1 MIMTF
6 YHHKNPGGSRRLKN
20 PGAPKHLKMQLPALL
35 LCLTML
41 AGALPALTTSAEE
54 NTGNDLLFSSI
65 AEFQSITLHYADAD
79 GRPEEEAIQ
88 DNTLIAKD
96 RDLALRY
103 TYEIKEEQCKKIQ
116 ANTEYYLKVSPH
128 LVLPHLESGSPLT
141 IETED
146 GPVEFG
152 KIYAD
157 GGRAWVMFH
166 KNSDA
171 TDPDNG
177 TIISKY
183 GGISDAF
190 FYLDCNRAADPPAG
204 EPPLDGHGNL
214 YAMKFENGKQLAFG
228 YAENEPVSAAAQIA
242 KNGSLKDKTITWS
255 INYTPWQNPSAQ
267 DPVTLDTPFELR
279 DTLDTALHDYVK
291 DSAKIDGTSIPEYS
305 SRDEI
310 TGTPEAYVI
319 VESSGNT
326 TSLIFG
332 GTRLNAGQATAGNPA
347 KPLTI
352 TYETSIADTL
362 LLPGGSGDSKI
373 TNAAELFAGKDGAFN
388 SLSILSQD
396 AVPIPRPT
404 WLEKKGTTTR
414 HTDGTGSTTDWTV
427 TFYPN
432 GFSFAAFDVLTL
444 HDQLPDGSTL
454 VENSV
459 NVSGANTNVTVTE
472 EEGANAFAV
481 GPIVADD
488 KDSQPVVITYQ
499 TQIPE
504 DMYDSGTSLGNNT
517 VWFTFQQNDTD
528 YETPKITAPVG
539 SGDGTGTPGTS
550 TLVKKNTGYDPATR
564 SIAWT
569 VTINPHK
576 ADLRGGT
583 FTDDLSAAAAGGVCR
598 TSSHTGG
605 LELEGGVTGIDI
617 KINGQSPT
625 DDNKNLLDQL
635 KFTYDRQILTI
646 EAGAIGRNTITLQY
660 TTKVCDPCIFANNTA
675 RATFK
680 NIISTDDML
689 IGTSDTKRGASAD
702 STADVSASV
711 LTKKPPVYDY
721 NTGVMKWTVEVDAA
735 GLPMTEIVLTDTLP
749 AGLTYKDNSLSTAP
763 AIAGAAADTK
773 GQELTIRLGAV
784 SEKTTV
790 TFDTHVDPAVLGFGS
805 DQPVIVENTIHM
817 NGNADGVRFT
827 EVSHRVQQNFSN
839 HGLVKSSTVDNQQEL
854 IQYEVLI
861 NPYRLSLPEHPAL
874 IDTLDPRLQL
884 DTDTLRFCKATLSGT
899 TAGNA
904 QKPVYQKTGDAQTL
918 KITDYDP
925 QANRFTVRLP
935 IPAGSREAYVLTY
948 TADIIDRQA
957 GGYGN
962 SVRFDGGSVLLGGS
976 KDNSAAVGGGGG
988 GGGGGVAARKAEIAV
1003 VKTDSENQ
1011 KPLAGAVFTLY
1022 QWDSADGTRGLPFA
1036 RGTTDAQGKLSFKVK
1051 PNAVYE
1057 LVEEQS
1063 IPGYGSALGWEQLP
1077 PNVTATDQG
1086 LLITAGAARSKLEL
1100 ALTNEPHT
1108 TDIVFRLLNHSGIPM
1123 AGTTVQLFTFDPAG
1137 MTDPVPAMEA
1147 AVAAD
1152 GKLRFSGIRR
1162 GALYYL
1168 RQPDGRILKV
1178 DIPAE
1183 LSEEPTIEQTDGT
1196 KVTLTEDYQ
1205 ATGTAEPEQQ
1215 WILTVT
1221 KVTGGSRTPLAD
1233 ADIGLYAEEACRT
1246 LLASGVS
1253 GPDGIVAFEG
1263 LMKGQTYWI
1272 KEMKAPEGYRLES
1285 QVFQAEETDSSLM
1298 ISNVPE
1304 EPAVEPEEPEE
1315 PDAPDVPATPEQPD
1329 DPRNPVK
1336 PADPDKPESPDGSGS
1351 SERPDIPE
1359 KPGSSERPKKPGK
1372 SSHAG
1377 STDALDHA
1385 EQNITKN
1392 VAGLLYVPP
1401 TGDDTPVFFFITLLS
1416 GTLLAMF
1423 LFCLFTRSKKRL
1435 P

>member
-1 MIMTF
+1 MLF
-6 YHHKNPGGSRRLKN
+6 YHHRNRNCSRRLKN
-20 PGAPKHLKMQLPALL
+20 SRVSKRPGVRFLALL
-35 LCLTML
+35 LCLSVL
-41 AGALPALTTSAEE
+41 SGVLSALTASAEE
-54 NTGNDLLFSSI
+54 NAENNLLFSSI

-96 RDLALRY
+96 RQLALRY
-103 TYEIKEEQCKKIQ
+103 TYEIKEEQCEKIQ
-116 ANTEYYLKVSPH
+116 ADTKYYLQVSPH
-128 LVLPHLESGSPLT
+128 LVLPDLTEGSALT
-141 IETED
+141 IETDED
-146 GPVEFG
+146 GDGKPESVEFG

-157 GGRAWVMFH
+157 GSQAWVTFH
-166 KNSDA
+166 
-171 TDPDNG
+171 TDPDND
-177 TIISKY
+177 TIIKKY
-183 GGISDAF
+183 GGISNAF

-204 EPPLDGHGNL
+204 EPPLEGHSNL
-214 YAMKFENGKQLAFG
+214 YAMKFENGEHLAFG
-228 YAENEPVSAAAQIA
+228 YSENEPVSAAAQIA
-242 KNGSLKDKTITWS
+242 KNGSLTNKTITWS

-291 DSAKIDGTSIPEYS
+291 GSAKIDGAPIPEYS
-305 SRDEI
+305 SRNEI
-310 TGTPEAYVI
+310 PANSEAYVI
-319 VESSGNT
+319 VEPSKNT

-332 GTRLNAGQATAGNPA
+332 GTKLNAGQATAGNPA

-352 TYETSIADTL
+352 TYETSLTDKL
-362 LLPGGSGDSKI
+362 LLPGSSDSKI

-388 SLSILSQD
+388 SLSIRSQA
-396 AVPIPRPT
+396 AVPVPRPT

-427 TFYPN
+427 TFHPN
-432 GFSFAAFDVLTL
+432 GFSFAASDVLTL

-454 VENSV
+454 VKGSV
-459 NVSGANTNVTVTE
+459 KIAGTKVAE
-472 EEGANAFAV
+472 KEEGANAFAV

-517 VWFTFQQNDTD
+517 AWFTFQQNGTD
-528 YETPKITAPVG
+528 YETPQITAPVG
-539 SGDGTGTPGTS
+539 SGDGTGTPGTA
-550 TLVKKNTGYDPATR
+550 TLVKTNTGYDSKTR
-564 SIAWT
+564 SITWT

-598 TSSHTGG
+598 TGSHTGG

-625 DDNKNLLDQL
+625 DDNKNPLDQL

-660 TTKVCDPCIFANNTA
+660 ATKVCDPCIFANNTA
-675 RATFK
+675 RVTFK
-680 NIISTDDML
+680 NTISTNNMR
-689 IGTSDTKRGASAD
+689 IGTSATERSANAD

-721 NTGVMKWTVEVDAA
+721 ETGIMKWTVEVDGA
-735 GLPMTEIVLTDTLP
+735 GLPMTEVVLTDTLP
-749 AGLTYKDNSLSTAP
+749 TGLTYIENSLSTVP
-763 AIAGAAADTK
+763 VINGAAADTN
-773 GQELTIRLGAV
+773 GQELTIRLGEV
-784 SEKTTV
+784 TQKTTV
-790 TFDTHVDPAVLGFGS
+790 TFDTRVDPAVLGFGS
-805 DQPVIVENTIHM
+805 DQPVIVENTVHM
-817 NGNADGVRFT
+817 NGKADGVRFT

-839 HGLVKSSTVDNQQEL
+839 HGLVKSSTVDNSQEL
-854 IQYEVLI
+854 IKYEVLI

-884 DTDTLRFCKATLSGT
+884 DTDTLMFYRAALSGT

-904 QKPVYQKTGDAQTL
+904 QKPVYQKTGDAWPL
-918 KITDYDP
+918 KIADYDP
-925 QANRFTVRLP
+925 QANRFTVQLP
-935 IPAGSREAYVLTY
+935 ISAGSRDVYVLTY

-957 GGYGN
+957 GGYSN

-976 KDNSAAVGGGGG
+976 KDNSATVGGGGG

-1011 KPLAGAVFTLY
+1011 KPLAGVVFTLY
-1022 QWDSADGTRGLPFA
+1022 QWDSAGGTRGLPFA
-1036 RGTTDAQGKLSFKVK
+1036 RGTTDAQGKLCFKVK
-1051 PNAVYE
+1051 PGAVYE

-1077 PNVTATDQG
+1077 SNVTATGQG
-1086 LLITAGAARSKLEL
+1086 LAITAGAARSKLEL

-1108 TDIVFRLLNHSGIPM
+1108 ADIVFRLLNHSGIPM
-1123 AGTTVQLFTFDPAG
+1123 AGTTVQLFTFNPAG

-1147 AVAAD
+1147 TVAAD

-1168 RQPDGRILKV
+1168 RQPDGKILKV
-1178 DIPAE
+1178 KIPAE
-1183 LSEEPTIEQTDGT
+1183 LNKKPTIEQSDDGT
-1196 KVTLTEDYQ
+1196 KTTLTEDYQ
-1205 ATGTAEPEQQ
+1205 ATAAATPDQQ

-1221 KVTGGSRTPLAD
+1221 KVTGGNRTPLAN

-1246 LLASGVS
+1246 LLGSGVS

-1263 LMKGQTYWI
+1263 LMRGQTYWI
-1272 KEMKAPEGYRLES
+1272 KEKKAPEGYRLES

-1304 EPAVEPEEPEE
+1304 
-1315 PDAPDVPATPEQPD
+1315 
-1329 DPRNPVK
+1329 
-1336 PADPDKPESPDGSGS
+1336 DPDKPGTPDGSGS
-1351 SERPDIPE
+1351 SERPNI
-1359 KPGSSERPKKPGK
+1359 PKKPGN
-1372 SSHAG
+1372 SGHTG

-1385 EQNITKN
+1385 EQTITKN
-1392 VAGLLYVPP
+1392 VARLLHVPP
-1401 TGDDTPVFFFITLLS
+1401 TGDDTPVFFFIALLS
-1416 GTLLAMF
+1416 GTLLAMI
-1423 LFCLFTRSKKRL
+1423 LFCLFTRSKKRF